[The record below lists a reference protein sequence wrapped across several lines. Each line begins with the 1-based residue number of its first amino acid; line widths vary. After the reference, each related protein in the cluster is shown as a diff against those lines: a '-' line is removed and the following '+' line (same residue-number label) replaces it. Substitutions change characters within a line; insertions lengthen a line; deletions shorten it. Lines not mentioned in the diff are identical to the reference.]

1 MKYIKRYRLFENKLF
16 SEWTPEE
23 IESTP
28 DISEDLLTQ
37 LSKSE
42 DNNIKYAVAQHPNTP
57 MSVLEEMLDTT
68 DHNFISTEFY
78 VAKNPNL
85 SPELAVRL
93 SQSTSDSVRAQ
104 IAKNPNLPL
113 ENFEELAQDPDWY
126 VRSVIALSDRA
137 SDEILSKLVSD
148 SDEQVVKSAR
158 VVLNHRFQRLLD
170 EF

>member
-1 MKYIKRYRLFENKLF
+1 MKYIKGYRLFENKLL

-23 IESTP
+23 IRPTQ
-28 DISEDLLTQ
+28 DISVELLAQ

-42 DNNIKYAVAQHPNTP
+42 DDTIKYAVAQHPNTP

-68 DHNFISTEFY
+68 DSNFISIEYY

-85 SPELAVRL
+85 SPELAVRI

-126 VRSVIALSDRA
+126 VRSVIALSDRV

-148 SDEQVVKSAR
+148 GNEHVVKSAR
-158 VVLNHRFQRLLD
+158 IVIDHRFQRLLS

>member
-1 MKYIKRYRLFENKLF
+1 MKYIKRYRLFENKL

-23 IESTP
+23 IKSTR
-28 DISEDLLTQ
+28 DISADLLAQ

-42 DNNIKYAVAQHPNTP
+42 DDNIKYAVAQHPNTP
-57 MSVLEEMLDTT
+57 MSVLEEMLETT
-68 DHNFISTEFY
+68 DTEFISIEYY

-93 SQSTSDSVRAQ
+93 SQSTSDSVRSQ

-126 VRSVIALSDRA
+126 VRSVIALTSRV

-148 SDEQVVKSAR
+148 SDEQVAKSAR
-158 VVLNHRFQRLLD
+158 IVLGHRLQRLLD